1 MSNPPLAL
9 TLSIW
14 QGQTFNDALT
24 MQDPT
29 GLAIN
34 LTGYTAKL
42 MARVD
47 VTDALPQITWST
59 VTGEIVLGGTAGTI
73 TFNVPAATT
82 NALISVEAVTVWM
95 YDLVLTSGTGVTERV
110 IQGAMVIYPGVTR

>member
-1 MSNPPLAL
+1 MSNPPLNL

-29 GLAIN
+29 GAAID
-34 LTGYTAKL
+34 LTGYTAQL

-47 VTDALPQITWST
+47 ITDTAPQITWGT
-59 VTGEIVLGGTAGTI
+59 TTGEIVLGGTAGTI
-73 TFNVPAATT
+73 TFNVSAATT
-82 NALISVEAVTVWM
+82 AALNTLEETTTWA
-95 YDLVLTSGTGVTERV
+95 YDLVITSASGIAERV
-110 IQGAMVIYPGVTR
+110 IQGVMVIYPGVTR